1 MSALEPRKKVPR
13 VRIRCPLEIFARKN
27 SRGWHYSCH
36 HPPCPRFRYSDLVAS
51 NRSRPQ
57 PTEEQEQEQ
66 EQKQTEAVPK
76 QTHSCYYPRPNLKL
90 GQRSARSAPSAPS
103 ECSRA
108 TSSVRY
114 DLVVVVVV
122 VVAVVGNFRSIRS
135 LSSLMVEEEACRCSL
150 ENNLRY
156 SVPIAFQQ
164 DSQPMVVRI
173 RNRPFHLFARAFK
186 KRK

>member
-1 MSALEPRKKVPR
+1 M
-13 VRIRCPLEIFARKN
+13 
-27 SRGWHYSCH
+27 
-36 HPPCPRFRYSDLVAS
+36 
-51 NRSRPQ
+51 
-57 PTEEQEQEQ
+57 
-66 EQKQTEAVPK
+66 PK

-114 DLVVVVVV
+114 DLVVVVVVV